1 MIKAYS
7 RYKPT
12 KLSWLPFIPEDWSVV
27 RGKFL
32 FNLAKRTPLEDDGIV
47 TAFRDGQVTLRS
59 NRRQDGFTNALKEI
73 GYQRVCKGDLV
84 IHAMDAFAGAVGVS
98 DSDGKSTPVYSCCI
112 PNSSVNA
119 EFYGYLVRNMALTGF
134 IASLAKGI
142 RERSTDF
149 RWVDFSNQYL
159 PFPLILEQELIV
171 RFLNRETARIDSL
184 ISEKQ
189 NFIKLLKEK
198 RKALVSNVVTK
209 GLDPDVEMKDSGVEY
224 IGSIPKSWKLV
235 PLKYLCG
242 FSGGGTPAKDNLEF
256 WNGDIPW
263 VSPKDM
269 KSFWITS
276 SKDKITE
283 EAVEKSSASFVDT
296 GAVLIVV
303 RSGIL
308 RNKIPVAINTMPVT
322 LNQDMKALRFKSEN
336 YALYFA
342 HFIEGLYDYLLP
354 EWRKQGATVESI
366 EQGFLQKSLIPVP
379 SKSEIEEINNE
390 IGKRSEKI
398 TCLIEETQ
406 KSIYLL
412 RERRVALISAAVTGK
427 IDLRDKEVA

>member
-412 RERRVALISAAVTGK
+412 RERRVALILVS
-427 IDLRDKEVA
+427 